1 MSTKLKYGLIGCG
14 GFGRFCLQ
22 QYGRMPNV
30 ECIAVADNR
39 EELALAVAREFKLE
53 ACASPEALLERT
65 DIDLVH
71 LATPPF
77 THASLAIAALEAGKH
92 VLCEKPLALTEADAS
107 DMISL
112 AHDKGLILAVNLIMR
127 YNPLCLMVKNLVGS
141 KLLGLPLHASLMNA
155 AQDETLF
162 PDHWFW
168 DPTKSGGIFIEHGVH
183 FFDLFEWW
191 FGPGKVQAAQ
201 QLFRPGTER
210 IEQVQCALRYGDT
223 TLATFYHGFH
233 QMLRRDQQQW
243 RIVFETGTLTMTEWV
258 PTRLLLDA
266 TLSEVDLQAICEL
279 CPGGEVTIQQHYA
292 PEESH
297 PTSRDQLRTAEI
309 HASILWGAGYEKMDL
324 YGQMLRDL
332 LDDQIAAI
340 RDKSHFRRVSETNGL
355 SSLLTAILAQQAA
368 DAALLS

>member
-1 MSTKLKYGLIGCG
+1 
-14 GFGRFCLQ
+14 
-22 QYGRMPNV
+22 
-30 ECIAVADNR
+30 
-39 EELALAVAREFKLE
+39 
-53 ACASPEALLERT
+53 
-65 DIDLVH
+65 
-71 LATPPF
+71 
-77 THASLAIAALEAGKH
+77 
-92 VLCEKPLALTEADAS
+92 
-107 DMISL
+107 
-112 AHDKGLILAVNLIMR
+112 
-127 YNPLCLMVKNLVGS
+127 
-141 KLLGLPLHASLMNA
+141 
-155 AQDETLF
+155 
-162 PDHWFW
+162 
-168 DPTKSGGIFIEHGVH
+168 
-183 FFDLFEWW
+183 
-191 FGPGKVQAAQ
+191 
-201 QLFRPGTER
+201 
-210 IEQVQCALRYGDT
+210 
-223 TLATFYHGFH
+223 
-233 QMLRRDQQQW
+233 MLRRDQQQW

-266 TLSEVDLQAICEL
+266 TLSEVDLQTICEL